1 MITEEWI
8 IFLLK
13 SVTKKRKLSVVFI
26 PGGAPRQTDRR
37 VCAAA
42 KGVFFKK
49 AEMHCK
55 GGPFDKCTVR
65 GKISVNLGKTNNF
78 CAKSLNFLP

>member
-1 MITEEWI
+1 M
-8 IFLLK
+8 F
-13 SVTKKRKLSVVFI
+13 
-26 PGGAPRQTDRR
+26 PGGGVPRQNVRR

-55 GGPFDKCTVR
+55 GGFLINSDKCTVR
-65 GKISVNLGKTNNF
+65 VGISVNLGK
-78 CAKSLNFLP
+78 K